1 MDRDVPRS
9 PSIALDRPRLPLMP
23 GSPGLQAAY
32 NALKPGG
39 WLVFADR
46 VFDARWDAFR
56 AGAAPFWDV
65 GHPCAVKETLLDHF
79 LSVFEEVQRRRWAK
93 EPRAGDGRH
102 PALQDEQIYFIGRK
116 SAAEPVSLSF
126 GG

>member
-1 MDRDVPRS
+1 
-9 PSIALDRPRLPLMP
+9 
-23 GSPGLQAAY
+23 
-32 NALKPGG
+32 
-39 WLVFADR
+39 VFADR

-56 AGAAPFWDV
+56 EGAAPFWDV

-93 EPRAGDGRH
+93 EPRSGDGRH

>member
-1 MDRDVPRS
+1 M
-9 PSIALDRPRLPLMP
+9 
-23 GSPGLQAAY
+23 
-32 NALKPGG
+32 
-39 WLVFADR
+39 FADR

-56 AGAAPFWDV
+56 TGAAPGAAPFWDV

-79 LSVFEEVQRRRWAK
+79 LSVFEEVHRRRWAK
-93 EPRAGDGRH
+93 EPSVRAGDWRH